1 MKILIGGIKIMNSE
15 QIIKEIDRFKL
26 TTQVLDKFLVENLLL
41 DRISSKD
48 YDFFMMKTNKFG
60 IDLFVHGSVD
70 KIDNTKITFYYFTLS
85 IIVFI
90 EYLETHKINIDEY
103 ELPAAEQRNYRL
115 INKIENFYNDGYIL
129 DSIKQEHFNLYG
141 SPIVF

>member
-1 MKILIGGIKIMNSE
+1 MNSE